1 MSKNKKYKISG
12 NEMMAFFL
20 HQDNIMWN
28 QLQTIGV
35 IQIASLGAAYSLK
48 ETFIFSILIIILG
61 AILTILMFFFI
72 KRSEIS
78 RINLENQINELNFSP
93 KRKWSAPLKGR
104 EIAWIILS
112 LLLSL
117 DVIFIIAIYFKLLK
131 IN

>member
-1 MSKNKKYKISG
+1 
-12 NEMMAFFL
+12 
-20 HQDNIMWN
+20 MWN